1 MLKQSKRTWHNL
13 EEQNAWREKKIHSP
27 VRFEPQ
33 TDKYIFCLN
42 WLVWLIHMHASLPN
56 WNNIL
61 LIQSLIMRG
70 RRRCQTLYSE
80 NSVRAISKTFGR
92 NVFLSI
98 LLLDA
103 PKCFSSKLQNYSLV
117 SSTLLLG
124 SQRSLFSIMVYGK
137 GGTSQAVKSNFLGTL
152 QLLKSSFLAWSHPNS
167 SFLSRARL
175 LMLPGGLPGLTL
187 YPAALVVPRGLPG
200 LVLNPA
206 ALVVPS
212 GRPVLVR

>member
-1 MLKQSKRTWHNL
+1 MLKAEKEVTTQRNKML
-13 EEQNAWREKKIHSP
+13 EEKKKNHSLL
-27 VRFEPQ
+27 RFEPQ
-33 TDKYIFCLN
+33 TDKYIFCLY
-42 WLVWLIHMHASLPN
+42 WLVWLIHTHASLPN

-61 LIQSLIMRG
+61 LIQSFIMMKMK
-70 RRRCQTLYSE
+70 TMYKHSE
-80 NSVRAISKTFGR
+80 PFLNGKKVLSSNIWGTCFFLSFFLLMHS
-92 NVFLSI
+92 NVFQALH
-98 LLLDA
+98 
-103 PKCFSSKLQNYSLV
+103 SLG
-117 SSTLLLG
+117 SSTLPLG
-124 SQRSLFSIMVYGK
+124 SQRGLFSIMAYGK
-137 GGTSQAVKSNFLGTL
+137 VGRSQLVKSSFLGTL
-152 QLLKSSFLAWSHPNS
+152 QLLKSNFLALSQPNS